1 MSHTIKLVQI
11 QHGSKFLKPK
21 LHKKAF
27 YKIFAPIGFKLK
39 PMESIILDL
48 KFNIYSPELQ
58 GTDFNLFSTLQQF
71 GLYIEENNWKT
82 ASKNE
87 TIKICILNKNYTHAF
102 NIKKGQV
109 IAYYLLPYTNK
120 RICTDYDYNETFD
133 DN

>member
-1 MSHTIKLVQI
+1 MSHTIKLVKI
-11 QHGSKFLKPK
+11 QHGSRVVRPK

-39 PMESIILDL
+39 PMESITLDL

-58 GTDFNLFSTLQQF
+58 GTDLNLLPTLKQF
-71 GLYIEENNWKT
+71 GLSIEENNWKT
-82 ASKNE
+82 TSRNE
-87 TIKICILNKNYTHAF
+87 SFKIFILNKNHTHTF
-102 NIKKGQV
+102 NIKTGQV

-120 RICTDYDYNETFD
+120 RIYTDYNEAFD